1 MSIDQLS
8 ARLRTQRTKRRTLDL
23 ATITVKRVEPSAG
36 RRRFAGRVLIDRQQ
50 VGYLVGDEPRT
61 FEVETGDHTITV
73 YFGRRPAILSSPRRA
88 TSTASVSLGAGERA
102 DFAWGIRS
110 DVARLW
116 AQAQTEATIRATVFA
131 AAVGLSA
138 SAGSLLAPYLRQAVA
153 LAVFRLPV
161 YGPLIPI
168 CYALV
173 SPVLCWSW
181 FALLA
186 GWIVRRSTDLLRDQT
201 DEALLSRIGS
211 PYYLERLATA

>member
-61 FEVETGDHTITV
+61 FEVETGDHTITL

-102 DFAWGIRS
+102 DFACGIRP

-153 LAVFRLPV
+153 LALFRLPV

-201 DEALLSRIGS
+201 DEALLSRIGF
-211 PYYLERLATA
+211 PYYLERFATA